1 MIAESP
7 ISDAR
12 AKSEARRAK
21 ILAREAARLSS
32 SKGEKVRVRIEKSK
46 SGLMVTDVFCAK
58 SVVGIVCR
66 EDNDIPCNCRVES
79 LTYGPTTKYT
89 ATEHDYSKKEITRLL

>member
-21 ILAREAARLSS
+21 ILAREAARIRAA
-32 SKGEKVRVRIEKSK
+32 KGDTS
-46 SGLMVTDVFCAK
+46 MVTLHGSPTVSIFATYLLHF
-58 SVVGIVCR
+58 VGYDR
-66 EDNDIPCNCRVES
+66 LR
-79 LTYGPTTKYT
+79 LAHMMPTV
-89 ATEHDYSKKEITRLL
+89 

>member
-21 ILAREAARLSS
+21 ILAREAARLSAG
-32 SKGEKVRVRIEKSK
+32 KGEKV
-46 SGLMVTDVFCAK
+46 
-58 SVVGIVCR
+58 
-66 EDNDIPCNCRVES
+66 
-79 LTYGPTTKYT
+79 
-89 ATEHDYSKKEITRLL
+89 